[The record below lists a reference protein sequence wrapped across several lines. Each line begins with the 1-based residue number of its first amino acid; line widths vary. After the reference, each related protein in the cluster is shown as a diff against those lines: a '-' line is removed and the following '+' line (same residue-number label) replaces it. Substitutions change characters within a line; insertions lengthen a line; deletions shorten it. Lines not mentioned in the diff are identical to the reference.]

1 MKLYKF
7 FKEKIKISFN
17 IIQVRIFKLLKIIN
31 KFFYEFI
38 IFIYVNISEPK
49 KNFQKNLKIT
59 LKNQLRK

>member
-49 KNFQKNLKIT
+49 KNF
-59 LKNQLRK
+59 